1 MCLFELIRT
10 QKITMISL
18 SSVYFRES
26 TKNDVDKEVGC
37 SNILREHSSILKS
50 VQKLPWRIF
59 KCPPQCSNIPLGIQ
73 MLASL
78 SQDFEPILSIYGSSH
93 FQGHFYKLNLDLLS
107 KMISQAFGL
116 NI

>member
-1 MCLFELIRT
+1 
-10 QKITMISL
+10 
-18 SSVYFRES
+18 
-26 TKNDVDKEVGC
+26 
-37 SNILREHSSILKS
+37 
-50 VQKLPWRIF
+50 
-59 KCPPQCSNIPLGIQ
+59 

-78 SQDFEPILSIYGSSH
+78 SLDFEPILSIYGSSH